1 MNGTYVSFLLGPQVD
16 PPPFLLVMVA
26 SAAAGMFCGTAS
38 SYHYTA
44 HRYNPY
50 DYRTTEPYFQAHLNR
65 FYNNAS
71 VQYQLGVV
79 SDPTT
84 RSPVKWEPDDA
95 EINMAFQMSADFFRR
110 TDFLLERLLRNGL
123 DVLIYEGMVDCQ

>member
-1 MNGTYVSFLLGPQVD
+1 
-16 PPPFLLVMVA
+16 MVA
-26 SAAAGMFCGTAS
+26 SAAAGMFCETAS
-38 SYHYTA
+38 SYHYMA
-44 HRYNPY
+44 HHYNPY
-50 DYRTTEPYFQAHLNR
+50 DYRTTEPYSQTHLNR

-71 VQYQLGVV
+71 VQYQLGIV

-95 EINMAFQMSADFFRR
+95 EINMTFQMSADFFRR
-110 TDFLLERLLRNGL
+110 TDFLLERLLRDGL